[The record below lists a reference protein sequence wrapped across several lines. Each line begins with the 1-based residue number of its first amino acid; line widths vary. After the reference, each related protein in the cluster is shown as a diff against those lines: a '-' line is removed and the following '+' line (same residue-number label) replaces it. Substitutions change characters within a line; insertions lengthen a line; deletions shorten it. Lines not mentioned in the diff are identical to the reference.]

1 MSLALTA
8 IWPVSRRDSHN
19 RRQFIAKV
27 QFGPARR
34 LVPAVLYLFHHKF
47 QSSPQFLINYWPQ
60 CRDNRGEISYS
71 KVLHFIWIGYN
82 SNQWVFQCLVRLHL
96 ILWCPP
102 TMASL
107 RIHGKKF
114 KILHTNVFMQIL
126 MIAKLLATL
135 PLIPIQLNNT
145 LWQRV
150 FSSIPPPPPYKGGCG
165 LTEVGGIVEVV
176 TKRIVRSRGWIV
188 ESGNRKR
195 HWISLFPLSD
205 RLWPLCRPFESC
217 WLNIGS
223 NNNTHM

>member
-126 MIAKLLATL
+126 STWLL
-135 PLIPIQLNNT
+135 
-145 LWQRV
+145 
-150 FSSIPPPPPYKGGCG
+150 
-165 LTEVGGIVEVV
+165 
-176 TKRIVRSRGWIV
+176 
-188 ESGNRKR
+188 
-195 HWISLFPLSD
+195 
-205 RLWPLCRPFESC
+205 SC
-217 WLNIGS
+217 WRLCHSSQYNWIIRYDNECS
-223 NNNTHM
+223 LLSHHHRPTKEAVDWRRWVVLWRW